1 MIKALQQ
8 TKNKLKVNAIIMI
21 ALVASLTVTSLFFYR
36 NVDSQWHDYSKT
48 AANIY
53 VLHDKLIQ
61 KLGYGGFI
69 HHFKN
74 LVLRKN
80 TDLYLPPIENEL
92 REIKEI
98 FAKLGAIKE
107 YDQTALIDV
116 KKTVNEYKNNLDIVL
131 KMIADGATSEQI
143 DSKVK
148 VDDAAAL
155 KALAAFEQ
163 HINLTLKEKS
173 IAIDENFQIA
183 YTVHVLTIILL
194 TSILL
199 IYFRKLSNS
208 YKQQIELT
216 ERALEG
222 TRIKSEFLANMSHEI
237 RTPLNGI
244 MGLLQILQPNIQKPK
259 NIEVVAKAL
268 FSCRSLLTI
277 INDILDFSKME
288 ANELSIE
295 QVDFSMSKVVESI
308 NSDFLPLCNEK
319 AIELK
324 IDIDDDVEDLWI
336 GDPVRVRQII
346 LNLVSNAVK
355 FTEQGG
361 VQIKVNKSSQIQK
374 QGVEIEVIDTG
385 IGMNKEGLMHL
396 FNRFQQADNSI
407 TRRFGGTGLGM
418 SITANLVKRMHGR
431 IDVDSALGKGTH
443 FTVYLPLKVSE
454 KQHLNDSFT
463 DVTTP
468 DLSAKTLLIAE
479 DNPLNTMI
487 IKSMLAETNA
497 ELHFAKDGAE
507 AVELFKQLNP
517 ILVLMD
523 IQMPNMG
530 GIEACSHIRSI
541 DKEIPVVALTANVMK
556 ENIIEYMNCGFNS
569 HVGKPIEKHL
579 LFKALHDAI
588 AVSRDELID

>member
-1 MIKALQQ
+1 MTKALLQ
-8 TKNKLKVNAIIMI
+8 TKKKLKMNASIVI
-21 ALVASLTVTSLFFYR
+21 ALVILLTFTSLFSYK
-36 NVDSQWHDYSKT
+36 NVDSQWHDYSET
-48 AANIY
+48 AANVY

-80 TDLYLPPIENEL
+80 TELYLPKIKNEL
-92 REIKEI
+92 
-98 FAKLGAIKE
+98 AAIKDLLSKLSAIEE
-107 YDQTALIDV
+107 YDQTALTDV
-116 KKTVNEYKNNLDIVL
+116 TKTVSEYEAKLDIAI
-131 KMIADGATSEQI
+131 KMIAEGATSEQI
-143 DSKVK
+143 DLVAK

-155 KALAAFEQ
+155 KALSEFETYISTILKDKSLA
-163 HINLTLKEKS
+163 INN
-173 IAIDENFQIA
+173 NFQLA
-183 YTVHVLTIILL
+183 YIVHILTIILL

-199 IYFRKLSNS
+199 VYFRKLSNS

-244 MGLLQILQPNIQKPK
+244 MGLLQILQPNIQKPN

-288 ANELSIE
+288 ANELSVERI
-295 QVDFSMSKVVESI
+295 DFSLSRVVESI
-308 NSDFLPLCNEK
+308 NSDFLPVCNEK
-319 AIELK
+319 SIYLK
-324 IDIDDDVEDLWI
+324 IEVSDDIEDLWV
-336 GDPVRVRQII
+336 GDPVRIRQIL

-361 VQIKVNKSSQIQK
+361 VKVIVKKAAQRE
-374 QGVEIEVIDTG
+374 GIELDVIDTG
-385 IGMNKEGLMHL
+385 IGMSKEGLSHL

-418 SITANLVKRMHGR
+418 SITVNLINRMGGS
-431 IDVDSALGKGTH
+431 IDVKSELGKGTR
-443 FTVYLPLKVSE
+443 FTVYLPLKLSQKAHIDETITHIKV
-454 KQHLNDSFT
+454 
-463 DVTTP
+463 P
-468 DLSAKTLLIAE
+468 DLTNQTVLIAE

-487 IKSMLAETNA
+487 IKSMLGETNA
-497 ELHFAKDGAE
+497 ELHFAQDGKQAI
-507 AVELFKQLNP
+507 ELFNKLNP
-517 ILVLMD
+517 RLVLMD

-530 GIEACSHIRSI
+530 GIEACAHIRRVNEAVPI
-541 DKEIPVVALTANVMK
+541 IALTANVMK
-556 ENIIEYMNCGFNS
+556 ENIIEYMNCGFNG

-579 LFKALHDAI
+579 LFNTINDVLEINQNEGLD
-588 AVSRDELID
+588 

>member
-1 MIKALQQ
+1 MTKALLQ
-8 TKNKLKVNAIIMI
+8 TKKKLKMNASIVI
-21 ALVASLTVTSLFFYR
+21 ALVILLTFTSLFSYK
-36 NVDSQWHDYSKT
+36 NVDSQWHDYSET
-48 AANIY
+48 AANVY
-53 VLHDKLIQ
+53 VLHDELIQ

-80 TDLYLPPIENEL
+80 TELYLPKIKNEL
-92 REIKEI
+92 
-98 FAKLGAIKE
+98 AAIKDLLSKLSAIEE
-107 YDQTALIDV
+107 YDQTALTDV
-116 KKTVNEYKNNLDIVL
+116 TKTVSEYEAKLDIAI
-131 KMIADGATSEQI
+131 KMIAEGATSEQI
-143 DSKVK
+143 DLLVK

-155 KALAAFEQ
+155 KALSEFET
-163 HINLTLKEKS
+163 HISTILKDKS
-173 IAIDENFQIA
+173 LAINNNFQLA
-183 YTVHVLTIILL
+183 YIVHILTIILL

-199 IYFRKLSNS
+199 VYFRKLSNS

-244 MGLLQILQPNIQKPK
+244 MGLLQILQPNIQKPN

-288 ANELSIE
+288 ANELSVERI
-295 QVDFSMSKVVESI
+295 DFSLSRVVESI
-308 NSDFLPLCNEK
+308 NSDFLPVCNEK
-319 AIELK
+319 SIYLK
-324 IDIDDDVEDLWI
+324 IEVSDDIEDLWV
-336 GDPVRVRQII
+336 GDPVRIRQIL

-361 VQIKVNKSSQIQK
+361 VKVIVKKAAQRE
-374 QGVEIEVIDTG
+374 GIELDVIDTG
-385 IGMNKEGLMHL
+385 IGMSKEGLSHL

-418 SITANLVKRMHGR
+418 SITVNLINRMGGR
-431 IDVDSALGKGTH
+431 IDVKSELGKGTR
-443 FTVYLPLKVSE
+443 FTVYLPLKLSQKAHIDETITHIKV
-454 KQHLNDSFT
+454 
-463 DVTTP
+463 P
-468 DLSAKTLLIAE
+468 DLTNQTVLIAE

-487 IKSMLAETNA
+487 IKSMLGETNA
-497 ELHFAKDGAE
+497 ELHFAQDGKQAI
-507 AVELFKQLNP
+507 ELFNKLNP
-517 ILVLMD
+517 RLVLMD

-530 GIEACSHIRSI
+530 GIEACAHIRRVNESVPI
-541 DKEIPVVALTANVMK
+541 IALTANVMK
-556 ENIIEYMNCGFNS
+556 ENIIEYMNCGFNG

-579 LFKALHDAI
+579 LFNTINDVLEINQNEGLD
-588 AVSRDELID
+588 

>member
-1 MIKALQQ
+1 MTKALLQ
-8 TKNKLKVNAIIMI
+8 TKKKLKMNASIVI
-21 ALVASLTVTSLFFYR
+21 ALVILLTFTSLFSYK
-36 NVDSQWHDYSKT
+36 NVDSQWHDYSET
-48 AANIY
+48 AANVY

-80 TDLYLPPIENEL
+80 TELYLPKIKNEL
-92 REIKEI
+92 
-98 FAKLGAIKE
+98 AAIKDLLSKLSAIEE
-107 YDQTALIDV
+107 YDQTALTDV
-116 KKTVNEYKNNLDIVL
+116 TKTVSEYEAKLNIAI
-131 KMIADGATSEQI
+131 KMIAEGATSEQI
-143 DSKVK
+143 DLVAK

-155 KALAAFEQ
+155 KALSEFETYISTILKDKGLA
-163 HINLTLKEKS
+163 INN
-173 IAIDENFQIA
+173 NFQLA
-183 YTVHVLTIILL
+183 YIVHILTIILL

-199 IYFRKLSNS
+199 VYFRKLSNS

-244 MGLLQILQPNIQKPK
+244 MGLLQILQPNIQKPN

-288 ANELSIE
+288 ANELSVERI
-295 QVDFSMSKVVESI
+295 DFSLSRVVESI
-308 NSDFLPLCNEK
+308 NSDFLPVCNEK
-319 AIELK
+319 SIYLK
-324 IDIDDDVEDLWI
+324 IEVSDDIEDLWI
-336 GDPVRVRQII
+336 GDPVRIRQIL

-361 VQIKVNKSSQIQK
+361 VKVIVKKAAQRE
-374 QGVEIEVIDTG
+374 GIELDVIDTG
-385 IGMNKEGLMHL
+385 IGMSKEGLSHL

-418 SITANLVKRMHGR
+418 SITVNLINRMGGS
-431 IDVDSALGKGTH
+431 IDVKSELGKGTR
-443 FTVYLPLKVSE
+443 FTVYLPLKLSQKAHIDETITHIKV
-454 KQHLNDSFT
+454 
-463 DVTTP
+463 P
-468 DLSAKTLLIAE
+468 DLTNQTVLIAE

-487 IKSMLAETNA
+487 IKSMLGETNA
-497 ELHFAKDGAE
+497 ELHFAQDGKQAI
-507 AVELFKQLNP
+507 ELFNKLNP
-517 ILVLMD
+517 RLVLMD

-530 GIEACSHIRSI
+530 GIEACAHIRRVNEAVPI
-541 DKEIPVVALTANVMK
+541 IALTANVMK
-556 ENIIEYMNCGFNS
+556 ENIIEYMNCGFNG

-579 LFKALHDAI
+579 LFNTINDVLEINQNEGLD
-588 AVSRDELID
+588 

>member
-1 MIKALQQ
+1 MTKALLQ
-8 TKNKLKVNAIIMI
+8 TKKKLKMNASIVI
-21 ALVASLTVTSLFFYR
+21 ALVILLTFTSLFSYK
-36 NVDSQWHDYSKT
+36 NVDSQWHDYSET
-48 AANIY
+48 AANVY

-80 TDLYLPPIENEL
+80 TELYLPKIKNEL
-92 REIKEI
+92 
-98 FAKLGAIKE
+98 AAIKDLLSKLSAIEE
-107 YDQTALIDV
+107 YDQTALTDV
-116 KKTVNEYKNNLDIVL
+116 TKTVSEYEAKLNIAI
-131 KMIADGATSEQI
+131 KMIAEGATSEQI
-143 DSKVK
+143 DLVAK

-155 KALAAFEQ
+155 KALSEFET
-163 HINLTLKEKS
+163 HISTILKDKS
-173 IAIDENFQIA
+173 LAINNNFQLA
-183 YTVHVLTIILL
+183 YIVHILTIILL
-194 TSILL
+194 ASILL
-199 IYFRKLSNS
+199 VYFRKLSNS

-244 MGLLQILQPNIQKPK
+244 MGLLQILQPNIQKPN

-288 ANELSIE
+288 ANELSVE
-295 QVDFSMSKVVESI
+295 QIDFSLSRVVESI
-308 NSDFLPLCNEK
+308 NSDFLPVCNEK
-319 AIELK
+319 SIYLK
-324 IDIDDDVEDLWI
+324 IEVSDDIEDLWI
-336 GDPVRVRQII
+336 GDPVRIRQIL

-361 VQIKVNKSSQIQK
+361 VKVIVKKAAQRE
-374 QGVEIEVIDTG
+374 GIELDVIDTG
-385 IGMNKEGLMHL
+385 IGMSKEGLSHL

-418 SITANLVKRMHGR
+418 SITVNLINRMGGS
-431 IDVDSALGKGTH
+431 IDVKSELGKGTR
-443 FTVYLPLKVSE
+443 FTVYLPLKLSQKAHIDETITHIKV
-454 KQHLNDSFT
+454 
-463 DVTTP
+463 P
-468 DLSAKTLLIAE
+468 DLTNQTVLIAE

-487 IKSMLAETNA
+487 IKSMLGETNA
-497 ELHFAKDGAE
+497 ELHFAQDGKQAI
-507 AVELFKQLNP
+507 ELFNKLNP
-517 ILVLMD
+517 RLVLMD

-530 GIEACSHIRSI
+530 GIEACAHIRRVNEAVPI
-541 DKEIPVVALTANVMK
+541 IALTANVMK
-556 ENIIEYMNCGFNS
+556 ENIIEYMNCGFNG

-579 LFKALHDAI
+579 LFNTINDVLEINQNEGLD
-588 AVSRDELID
+588 

>member
-1 MIKALQQ
+1 MTKALLQ
-8 TKNKLKVNAIIMI
+8 TKKKLKMNASIVI
-21 ALVASLTVTSLFFYR
+21 ALVILLTFTSLFSYK
-36 NVDSQWHDYSKT
+36 NVDSQWHDYSET
-48 AANIY
+48 AANVY

-80 TDLYLPPIENEL
+80 TELYLPKIKNEL
-92 REIKEI
+92 
-98 FAKLGAIKE
+98 AAIKDLLSKLSAIEE
-107 YDQTALIDV
+107 YDQTALTDV
-116 KKTVNEYKNNLDIVL
+116 TKTVSEYEAKLNIAI
-131 KMIADGATSEQI
+131 KMIAEGATSEQI
-143 DSKVK
+143 DLVAK

-155 KALAAFEQ
+155 KALSEFETYISTILKDKSLA
-163 HINLTLKEKS
+163 INN
-173 IAIDENFQIA
+173 NFQLA
-183 YTVHVLTIILL
+183 YIVHILTIILL
-194 TSILL
+194 ASILL
-199 IYFRKLSNS
+199 VYFRKLSNS

-244 MGLLQILQPNIQKPK
+244 MGLLQILQPNIQKPN

-288 ANELSIE
+288 ANELSVERI
-295 QVDFSMSKVVESI
+295 DFSLSRVVESI
-308 NSDFLPLCNEK
+308 NSDFLPVCNEK
-319 AIELK
+319 SIYLK
-324 IDIDDDVEDLWI
+324 IEVSDDIEDLWI
-336 GDPVRVRQII
+336 GDPVRIRQIL

-361 VQIKVNKSSQIQK
+361 VKVIVKKAAQRE
-374 QGVEIEVIDTG
+374 GIELDVIDTG
-385 IGMNKEGLMHL
+385 IGMSKEGLSHL

-418 SITANLVKRMHGR
+418 SITVNLINRMGGS
-431 IDVDSALGKGTH
+431 IDVKSELGKGTR
-443 FTVYLPLKVSE
+443 FTVYLPLKLSQKAHIDETITHIKV
-454 KQHLNDSFT
+454 
-463 DVTTP
+463 P
-468 DLSAKTLLIAE
+468 DLTNQTVLIAE

-487 IKSMLAETNA
+487 IKSMLGETNA
-497 ELHFAKDGAE
+497 ELHFAQDGKQAI
-507 AVELFKQLNP
+507 ELFNKLNP
-517 ILVLMD
+517 RLVLMD

-530 GIEACSHIRSI
+530 GIEACAHIRRVNEAVPI
-541 DKEIPVVALTANVMK
+541 IALTANVMK
-556 ENIIEYMNCGFNS
+556 ENIIEYMNCGFNG

-579 LFKALHDAI
+579 LFNTINDVLEINQNEGLD
-588 AVSRDELID
+588 

>member
-1 MIKALQQ
+1 MTKALLQ
-8 TKNKLKVNAIIMI
+8 TKKKLKMNASIVI
-21 ALVASLTVTSLFFYR
+21 ALVILLTFTSLFSYK
-36 NVDSQWHDYSKT
+36 NVDSQWHDYSET
-48 AANIY
+48 AANVY

-80 TDLYLPPIENEL
+80 TELYLPKIKNEL
-92 REIKEI
+92 
-98 FAKLGAIKE
+98 AAIKDLLSKLSAIEE
-107 YDQTALIDV
+107 YDQTALADV
-116 KKTVNEYKNNLDIVL
+116 TKTVSEYEAKLDIAI
-131 KMIADGATSEQI
+131 KMIAEGATSEQI
-143 DSKVK
+143 DLLVK

-155 KALAAFEQ
+155 KALSEFET
-163 HINLTLKEKS
+163 HISTILKDKGL
-173 IAIDENFQIA
+173 AINNNFQLA
-183 YTVHVLTIILL
+183 YVVHILTIILL
-194 TSILL
+194 ASILL
-199 IYFRKLSNS
+199 VYFRKLSNS

-244 MGLLQILQPNIQKPK
+244 MGLLQILQPNIQKPN

-288 ANELSIE
+288 ANELSVERI
-295 QVDFSMSKVVESI
+295 DFSLSRVVESI
-308 NSDFLPLCNEK
+308 NSDFLPVCNEK
-319 AIELK
+319 SIYLK
-324 IDIDDDVEDLWI
+324 IEVSDDIEDLWI
-336 GDPVRVRQII
+336 GDPVRIRQIL

-361 VQIKVNKSSQIQK
+361 VRVIVKKAAQRE
-374 QGVEIEVIDTG
+374 GIELDVIDTG
-385 IGMNKEGLMHL
+385 IGMSKEGLSHL

-418 SITANLVKRMHGR
+418 SITVNLINRMGGS
-431 IDVDSALGKGTH
+431 IDVKSELGKGTR
-443 FTVYLPLKVSE
+443 FTVYLPLKLSQKAHIDETITHIKV
-454 KQHLNDSFT
+454 
-463 DVTTP
+463 P
-468 DLSAKTLLIAE
+468 DLTNQTVLIAE

-487 IKSMLAETNA
+487 IKSMLGETNA
-497 ELHFAKDGAE
+497 ELHFAQDGKQAI
-507 AVELFKQLNP
+507 ELFNKLNP
-517 ILVLMD
+517 RLVLMD

-530 GIEACSHIRSI
+530 GIEACAHIRRVNEAVPI
-541 DKEIPVVALTANVMK
+541 IALTANVMK
-556 ENIIEYMNCGFNS
+556 ENIIEYMNCGFNG

-579 LFKALHDAI
+579 LFNTINDVLEINQNEGLD
-588 AVSRDELID
+588 

>member
-1 MIKALQQ
+1 MTKALLQ
-8 TKNKLKVNAIIMI
+8 TKKKLKMNASIVI
-21 ALVASLTVTSLFFYR
+21 ALVILLTFTSLFSYK
-36 NVDSQWHDYSKT
+36 NVDSQWHDYSET
-48 AANIY
+48 AANVY

-80 TDLYLPPIENEL
+80 TELYLPKIKNEL
-92 REIKEI
+92 
-98 FAKLGAIKE
+98 AAIKDLLSKLSAIEE
-107 YDQTALIDV
+107 YDQTALTDV
-116 KKTVNEYKNNLDIVL
+116 TKTVSEYEAKLDIAI
-131 KMIADGATSEQI
+131 KMIAEGATSEQI
-143 DSKVK
+143 DLLVK

-155 KALAAFEQ
+155 KALSEFET
-163 HINLTLKEKS
+163 HISTILKDKS
-173 IAIDENFQIA
+173 LAINNNFQLA
-183 YTVHVLTIILL
+183 YIVHILTIILL

-199 IYFRKLSNS
+199 VYFRKLSNS

-244 MGLLQILQPNIQKPK
+244 MGLLQILQPNIQKPN

-288 ANELSIE
+288 ANELSVERI
-295 QVDFSMSKVVESI
+295 DFSLSRVVESI
-308 NSDFLPLCNEK
+308 NSDFLPVCNEK
-319 AIELK
+319 SIYLK
-324 IDIDDDVEDLWI
+324 IEVSDDIEDLWV
-336 GDPVRVRQII
+336 GDPVRIRQIL

-361 VQIKVNKSSQIQK
+361 VRVIVKKAAQRE
-374 QGVEIEVIDTG
+374 GIELDVIDTG
-385 IGMNKEGLMHL
+385 IGMSKEGLSHL

-418 SITANLVKRMHGR
+418 SITVNLINRMGGR
-431 IDVDSALGKGTH
+431 IDVKSELGKGTR
-443 FTVYLPLKVSE
+443 FTVYLPLKLSQKAHIDETITHIKV
-454 KQHLNDSFT
+454 
-463 DVTTP
+463 P
-468 DLSAKTLLIAE
+468 DLTNQTVLIAE

-487 IKSMLAETNA
+487 IKSMLGETNA
-497 ELHFAKDGAE
+497 ELHFAQDGKQAI
-507 AVELFKQLNP
+507 ELFNKLNP
-517 ILVLMD
+517 RLVLMD

-530 GIEACSHIRSI
+530 GIEACAHIRRVNEAVPI
-541 DKEIPVVALTANVMK
+541 IALTANVMK
-556 ENIIEYMNCGFNS
+556 ENIIEYMNCGFNG

-579 LFKALHDAI
+579 LFNTINDVLEINQNEGLD
-588 AVSRDELID
+588 

>member
-1 MIKALQQ
+1 MTKALLQ
-8 TKNKLKVNAIIMI
+8 TKKKLKMNASIVI
-21 ALVASLTVTSLFFYR
+21 ALVILLTFTSLFSYK
-36 NVDSQWHDYSKT
+36 NVDSQWHDYSET
-48 AANIY
+48 AANVY

-80 TDLYLPPIENEL
+80 TELYLPKIKNEL
-92 REIKEI
+92 
-98 FAKLGAIKE
+98 AAIKDLLSKLSAIEE
-107 YDQTALIDV
+107 YDQTALTDV
-116 KKTVNEYKNNLDIVL
+116 TKTINEYEAKLDIAI
-131 KMIADGATSEQI
+131 KMIAEGATSEQI
-143 DSKVK
+143 DLLVK

-155 KALAAFEQ
+155 KALSKFET
-163 HINLTLKEKS
+163 HISTILKDKGL
-173 IAIDENFQIA
+173 AINNNFQLA
-183 YTVHVLTIILL
+183 YVVHILTIILL
-194 TSILL
+194 ASILL
-199 IYFRKLSNS
+199 VYFRKLSNS

-244 MGLLQILQPNIQKPK
+244 MGLLQILQPNIQKPN

-288 ANELSIE
+288 ANELSVERI
-295 QVDFSMSKVVESI
+295 DFSLSRVVESI
-308 NSDFLPLCNEK
+308 NSDFLPVCNEK
-319 AIELK
+319 SIYLK
-324 IDIDDDVEDLWI
+324 IEVSDDIEDLWI
-336 GDPVRVRQII
+336 GDPVRIRQIL

-361 VQIKVNKSSQIQK
+361 VRVIVKKAAQRE
-374 QGVEIEVIDTG
+374 GIELDVIDTG
-385 IGMNKEGLMHL
+385 IGMSKEGLSHL

-418 SITANLVKRMHGR
+418 SITVNLINRMGGS
-431 IDVDSALGKGTH
+431 IDVKSELGKGTR
-443 FTVYLPLKVSE
+443 FTVYLPLKLSQKAHIDETITHIKV
-454 KQHLNDSFT
+454 
-463 DVTTP
+463 P
-468 DLSAKTLLIAE
+468 DLTNQTVLIAE

-487 IKSMLAETNA
+487 IKSMLGETNA
-497 ELHFAKDGAE
+497 ELHFAQDGKQAI
-507 AVELFKQLNP
+507 ELFNKLNP
-517 ILVLMD
+517 MLVLMD

-530 GIEACSHIRSI
+530 GIEACAHIRRVNEAVPI
-541 DKEIPVVALTANVMK
+541 IALTANVMK
-556 ENIIEYMNCGFNS
+556 ENIIEYMNCGFNG

-579 LFKALHDAI
+579 LFNTINDVLEINQNEGLD
-588 AVSRDELID
+588 

>member
-1 MIKALQQ
+1 MTKALLQ
-8 TKNKLKVNAIIMI
+8 TKKKLKMNASIVI
-21 ALVASLTVTSLFFYR
+21 ALVILLTFTSLFSYK
-36 NVDSQWHDYSKT
+36 NVDSQWHDYSET
-48 AANIY
+48 AANVY

-80 TDLYLPPIENEL
+80 TELYLPKIKNEL
-92 REIKEI
+92 
-98 FAKLGAIKE
+98 AAIKDLLSKLSAIEE
-107 YDQTALIDV
+107 YDQTALTDV
-116 KKTVNEYKNNLDIVL
+116 TKTVSEYEAKLDIAI
-131 KMIADGATSEQI
+131 KMIAEGATSEQI
-143 DSKVK
+143 DLLVK

-155 KALAAFEQ
+155 KALSEFET
-163 HINLTLKEKS
+163 HISTILKDKGL
-173 IAIDENFQIA
+173 AINNNFQLA
-183 YTVHVLTIILL
+183 YVVHILTIILL
-194 TSILL
+194 ASILL
-199 IYFRKLSNS
+199 VYFRKLSNS

-244 MGLLQILQPNIQKPK
+244 MGLLQILQPNIQKPN

-288 ANELSIE
+288 ANELSVE
-295 QVDFSMSKVVESI
+295 QIDFSLSRVVESI
-308 NSDFLPLCNEK
+308 NSDFLPVCNEK
-319 AIELK
+319 SIYLK
-324 IDIDDDVEDLWI
+324 IEVSDDIEDLWI
-336 GDPVRVRQII
+336 GDPVRIRQIL

-361 VQIKVNKSSQIQK
+361 VRVIVKKAAQRE
-374 QGVEIEVIDTG
+374 GIELDVIDTG
-385 IGMNKEGLMHL
+385 IGMSKEGLSHL

-418 SITANLVKRMHGR
+418 SITVNLINRMGGS
-431 IDVDSALGKGTH
+431 IDVKSELGKGTR
-443 FTVYLPLKVSE
+443 FTVYLPLKLSQKAHIDETITHIKV
-454 KQHLNDSFT
+454 
-463 DVTTP
+463 P
-468 DLSAKTLLIAE
+468 DLTNQTVLIAE

-487 IKSMLAETNA
+487 IKSMLGETNA
-497 ELHFAKDGAE
+497 ELHFAQDGKQAI
-507 AVELFKQLNP
+507 ELFNKLNP
-517 ILVLMD
+517 RLVLMD

-530 GIEACSHIRSI
+530 GIEACAHIRRVNEAVPI
-541 DKEIPVVALTANVMK
+541 IALTANVMK
-556 ENIIEYMNCGFNS
+556 ENIIEYMNCGFNG

-579 LFKALHDAI
+579 LFNTINDVLEINQNEGLD
-588 AVSRDELID
+588 

>member
-1 MIKALQQ
+1 M
-8 TKNKLKVNAIIMI
+8 NASIVI
-21 ALVASLTVTSLFFYR
+21 ALVILLTFTSLFSYK
-36 NVDSQWHDYSKT
+36 NVDSQWHDYSET
-48 AANIY
+48 AANVY

-80 TDLYLPPIENEL
+80 TELYLPKIKNEL
-92 REIKEI
+92 ATIKDLLS
-98 FAKLGAIKE
+98 KLSAIEE
-107 YDQTALIDV
+107 YDQTALTDV
-116 KKTVNEYKNNLDIVL
+116 TKTVSEYEAKLDIAIN
-131 KMIADGATSEQI
+131 MIAEGATSEQI
-143 DSKVK
+143 DLVAK

-155 KALAAFEQ
+155 KALSEFET
-163 HINLTLKEKS
+163 HISTILKDKGL
-173 IAIDENFQIA
+173 AINNNFQLA
-183 YTVHVLTIILL
+183 YIVHILTIILL
-194 TSILL
+194 ASILL
-199 IYFRKLSNS
+199 VYFRKLSNS

-244 MGLLQILQPNIQKPK
+244 MGLLQILQPNIQKPN

-288 ANELSIE
+288 ANELSVERI
-295 QVDFSMSKVVESI
+295 DFSLSRVVESI
-308 NSDFLPLCNEK
+308 NSDFLPVCNEK
-319 AIELK
+319 SIYLK
-324 IDIDDDVEDLWI
+324 IEVSDDIEDLWV
-336 GDPVRVRQII
+336 GDPVRIRQIL

-361 VQIKVNKSSQIQK
+361 VKVIVKKAAQRE
-374 QGVEIEVIDTG
+374 GIELDVIDTG
-385 IGMNKEGLMHL
+385 IGMSKEGLSHL

-418 SITANLVKRMHGR
+418 SITVNLINRMGGS
-431 IDVDSALGKGTH
+431 IDVKSELGKGTR
-443 FTVYLPLKVSE
+443 FTVYLPLKLSQKAHIDETITHIKV
-454 KQHLNDSFT
+454 
-463 DVTTP
+463 P
-468 DLSAKTLLIAE
+468 DLTNQTVLIAE

-487 IKSMLAETNA
+487 IKSMLGETNA
-497 ELHFAKDGAE
+497 ELHFAQDGKQAI
-507 AVELFKQLNP
+507 ELFNKLNP
-517 ILVLMD
+517 RLVLMD

-530 GIEACSHIRSI
+530 GIEACAHIRRVNEAVPI
-541 DKEIPVVALTANVMK
+541 IALTANVMK
-556 ENIIEYMNCGFNS
+556 ENIIEYMNCGFNG

-579 LFKALHDAI
+579 LFNTINDVLEINQNEGLD
-588 AVSRDELID
+588 

>member
-1 MIKALQQ
+1 MTKALLQ
-8 TKNKLKVNAIIMI
+8 TKKKLKMNASIVI
-21 ALVASLTVTSLFFYR
+21 ALVILLTFTSLFSYK
-36 NVDSQWHDYSKT
+36 NVDSQWHDYSET
-48 AANIY
+48 AANVY

-80 TDLYLPPIENEL
+80 TELYLPKIKNEL
-92 REIKEI
+92 
-98 FAKLGAIKE
+98 AAIKDLLSKLSAIEE
-107 YDQTALIDV
+107 YDQTALTDV
-116 KKTVNEYKNNLDIVL
+116 TKTVSEYEAKLNIAI
-131 KMIADGATSEQI
+131 KMIAEGATSEQI
-143 DSKVK
+143 DLVAK

-155 KALAAFEQ
+155 KALSEFETYISTILKDKSLA
-163 HINLTLKEKS
+163 INN
-173 IAIDENFQIA
+173 NFQLA
-183 YTVHVLTIILL
+183 YIVHILTIILL

-199 IYFRKLSNS
+199 VYFRKLSNS

-244 MGLLQILQPNIQKPK
+244 MGLLQILQPNIQKPN

-288 ANELSIE
+288 ANELSVERI
-295 QVDFSMSKVVESI
+295 DFSLSRVVESI
-308 NSDFLPLCNEK
+308 NSDFLPVCNEK
-319 AIELK
+319 SIYLK
-324 IDIDDDVEDLWI
+324 IEVSDDIEDLWV
-336 GDPVRVRQII
+336 GDPVRIRQIL

-361 VQIKVNKSSQIQK
+361 VKVIVKKAAQRE
-374 QGVEIEVIDTG
+374 GIELDVIDTG
-385 IGMNKEGLMHL
+385 IGMSKEGLSHL

-418 SITANLVKRMHGR
+418 SITVNLINRMGGS
-431 IDVDSALGKGTH
+431 IDVKSELGKGTR
-443 FTVYLPLKVSE
+443 FTVYLPLKLSQKAHIDQTITHIKV
-454 KQHLNDSFT
+454 
-463 DVTTP
+463 P
-468 DLSAKTLLIAE
+468 DLTNQTVLIAE

-487 IKSMLAETNA
+487 IKSMLGETNA
-497 ELHFAKDGAE
+497 ELHFAQDGKQAI
-507 AVELFKQLNP
+507 ELFNKLNP
-517 ILVLMD
+517 RLVLMD

-530 GIEACSHIRSI
+530 GIEACAHIRRVNEAVPI
-541 DKEIPVVALTANVMK
+541 IALTANVMK
-556 ENIIEYMNCGFNS
+556 ENIIEYMNCGFNG

-579 LFKALHDAI
+579 LFNTINDVLEINQNEGLD
-588 AVSRDELID
+588 

>member
-1 MIKALQQ
+1 MTKALLQ
-8 TKNKLKVNAIIMI
+8 TKKKLKMNASIVI
-21 ALVASLTVTSLFFYR
+21 ALVILLTFTSLFSYK
-36 NVDSQWHDYSKT
+36 NVDSQWHDYSET
-48 AANIY
+48 AANVY

-80 TDLYLPPIENEL
+80 TELYLPKIKNEL
-92 REIKEI
+92 
-98 FAKLGAIKE
+98 AAIKDLLSKLSAIEE
-107 YDQTALIDV
+107 YDQTALTDV
-116 KKTVNEYKNNLDIVL
+116 TKTVSEYEAKLNIAI
-131 KMIADGATSEQI
+131 KMIAEGATSEQI
-143 DSKVK
+143 DLVAK

-155 KALAAFEQ
+155 KALSEFETYISTILKDKSLA
-163 HINLTLKEKS
+163 INN
-173 IAIDENFQIA
+173 NFQLA
-183 YTVHVLTIILL
+183 YIVHILTIILL

-199 IYFRKLSNS
+199 VYFRKLSNS

-244 MGLLQILQPNIQKPK
+244 MGLLQILQPNIQKPN

-288 ANELSIE
+288 ANELSVERI
-295 QVDFSMSKVVESI
+295 DFSLSRVVESI
-308 NSDFLPLCNEK
+308 NSDFLPVCNEK
-319 AIELK
+319 SIYLK
-324 IDIDDDVEDLWI
+324 IEVSDDIEDLWV
-336 GDPVRVRQII
+336 GDPVRIRQIL

-361 VQIKVNKSSQIQK
+361 VKVIVKKAAQRE
-374 QGVEIEVIDTG
+374 GIELDVIDTG
-385 IGMNKEGLMHL
+385 IGMSKEGLSHL

-418 SITANLVKRMHGR
+418 SITVNLINRMGGS
-431 IDVDSALGKGTH
+431 IDVKSELGKGTR
-443 FTVYLPLKVSE
+443 FTVYLPLKLSQKAHIDETITHIKV
-454 KQHLNDSFT
+454 
-463 DVTTP
+463 P
-468 DLSAKTLLIAE
+468 DLTNQTVLIAE

-487 IKSMLAETNA
+487 IKSMLGETNA
-497 ELHFAKDGAE
+497 ELHFAQDGKQAI
-507 AVELFKQLNP
+507 ELFNKLNP
-517 ILVLMD
+517 RLVLMD

-530 GIEACSHIRSI
+530 GIEACAHIRRVNEAVPI
-541 DKEIPVVALTANVMK
+541 IALTANVMK
-556 ENIIEYMNCGFNS
+556 ENIIEYMNCGFNG

-579 LFKALHDAI
+579 LFNTINDVLEINQNEGLD
-588 AVSRDELID
+588 

>member
-1 MIKALQQ
+1 MTKALLQ
-8 TKNKLKVNAIIMI
+8 TKKKLKMNASIVI
-21 ALVASLTVTSLFFYR
+21 ALVILLTFTSLFSYK
-36 NVDSQWHDYSKT
+36 NVDSQWHDYSET
-48 AANIY
+48 AANVY

-80 TDLYLPPIENEL
+80 TELYLPKIKNEL
-92 REIKEI
+92 
-98 FAKLGAIKE
+98 AAIKDLLSKLSAIEE
-107 YDQTALIDV
+107 YDQTALADV
-116 KKTVNEYKNNLDIVL
+116 TKTVSEYEAKLNIAI
-131 KMIADGATSEQI
+131 KMIAEGATSEQI
-143 DSKVK
+143 DLVAK

-155 KALAAFEQ
+155 KALSEFETYISTILKDKSLA
-163 HINLTLKEKS
+163 INN
-173 IAIDENFQIA
+173 NFQLA
-183 YTVHVLTIILL
+183 YIVHILTIILL

-199 IYFRKLSNS
+199 VYFRKLSNS

-244 MGLLQILQPNIQKPK
+244 MGLLQILQPNIQKPN

-288 ANELSIE
+288 ANELSVERI
-295 QVDFSMSKVVESI
+295 DFSLSRVVESI
-308 NSDFLPLCNEK
+308 NSDFLPVCNEK
-319 AIELK
+319 SIYLK
-324 IDIDDDVEDLWI
+324 IEVSDDIEDLWV
-336 GDPVRVRQII
+336 GDPVRIRQIL

-361 VQIKVNKSSQIQK
+361 VKVIVKKAAQRE
-374 QGVEIEVIDTG
+374 GIELDVIDTG
-385 IGMNKEGLMHL
+385 IGMSKEGLSHL

-418 SITANLVKRMHGR
+418 SITVNLINRMGGS
-431 IDVDSALGKGTH
+431 IDVKSELGKGTR
-443 FTVYLPLKVSE
+443 FTVYLPLKLSQKAHIDETITHIKV
-454 KQHLNDSFT
+454 
-463 DVTTP
+463 P
-468 DLSAKTLLIAE
+468 DLTNQTVLIAE

-487 IKSMLAETNA
+487 IKSMLGETNA
-497 ELHFAKDGAE
+497 ELHFAQDGKQAI
-507 AVELFKQLNP
+507 ELFNKLNP
-517 ILVLMD
+517 RLVLMD

-530 GIEACSHIRSI
+530 GIEACAHIRRVNEAVPI
-541 DKEIPVVALTANVMK
+541 IALTANVMK
-556 ENIIEYMNCGFNS
+556 ENIIEYMNCGFNG

-579 LFKALHDAI
+579 LFNTINDVLEINQSEGLD
-588 AVSRDELID
+588 

>member
-1 MIKALQQ
+1 MTKALLQ
-8 TKNKLKVNAIIMI
+8 TKKKLKMNASIVI
-21 ALVASLTVTSLFFYR
+21 ALVILLTFTSLFSYK
-36 NVDSQWHDYSKT
+36 NVDSQWHDYSET
-48 AANIY
+48 AANVY

-80 TDLYLPPIENEL
+80 TELYLPKIKNEL
-92 REIKEI
+92 
-98 FAKLGAIKE
+98 AAIKDLLSKLSAIEE
-107 YDQTALIDV
+107 YDQTALTDV
-116 KKTVNEYKNNLDIVL
+116 TKTVSEYEAKLDIAI
-131 KMIADGATSEQI
+131 KMIAEGATSEQI
-143 DSKVK
+143 DLLVK

-155 KALAAFEQ
+155 KALSEFET
-163 HINLTLKEKS
+163 HISTILKDKS
-173 IAIDENFQIA
+173 LAINNNFQLA
-183 YTVHVLTIILL
+183 YVVHILTIILL

-199 IYFRKLSNS
+199 VYFRKLSNS

-244 MGLLQILQPNIQKPK
+244 MGLLQILQPNIQKPN

-288 ANELSIE
+288 ANELSVERI
-295 QVDFSMSKVVESI
+295 DFSLSRVVESI
-308 NSDFLPLCNEK
+308 NSDFLPVCNEK
-319 AIELK
+319 SIYLK
-324 IDIDDDVEDLWI
+324 IEVSDDIEDLWI
-336 GDPVRVRQII
+336 GDPVRIRQIL

-361 VQIKVNKSSQIQK
+361 VKVIVKKAAQRE
-374 QGVEIEVIDTG
+374 GIELDVIDTG
-385 IGMNKEGLMHL
+385 IGMSKEGLSHL

-418 SITANLVKRMHGR
+418 SITVNLINRMGGS
-431 IDVDSALGKGTH
+431 IDVKSELGKGTR
-443 FTVYLPLKVSE
+443 FTVYLPLKLSQKAHIDETITHIKV
-454 KQHLNDSFT
+454 
-463 DVTTP
+463 P
-468 DLSAKTLLIAE
+468 DLTNQTVLIAE

-487 IKSMLAETNA
+487 IKSMLGETNA
-497 ELHFAKDGAE
+497 ELHFAQDGKQAI
-507 AVELFKQLNP
+507 ELFNKLNP
-517 ILVLMD
+517 RLVLMD

-530 GIEACSHIRSI
+530 GIEACAHIRRVNEAVPI
-541 DKEIPVVALTANVMK
+541 IALTANVMK
-556 ENIIEYMNCGFNS
+556 ENIIEYMNCGFNG

-579 LFKALHDAI
+579 LFNTINDVLEINQNEGLD
-588 AVSRDELID
+588 

>member
-1 MIKALQQ
+1 MTKALLQ
-8 TKNKLKVNAIIMI
+8 TKKKLKMNASIVI
-21 ALVASLTVTSLFFYR
+21 ALVILLTFTSLFSYK
-36 NVDSQWHDYSKT
+36 NVDSQWHDYSET
-48 AANIY
+48 AANVY

-80 TDLYLPPIENEL
+80 TELYLPKIKNEL
-92 REIKEI
+92 
-98 FAKLGAIKE
+98 AAIKDLLSKLSAIEE
-107 YDQTALIDV
+107 YDQTALTDV
-116 KKTVNEYKNNLDIVL
+116 TKTVSEYEAKLNIAI
-131 KMIADGATSEQI
+131 KMIAEGATSEQI
-143 DSKVK
+143 DLVAK

-155 KALAAFEQ
+155 KALSEFETYISTILKDKSLA
-163 HINLTLKEKS
+163 INN
-173 IAIDENFQIA
+173 NFQLA
-183 YTVHVLTIILL
+183 YIVHILIIILL

-199 IYFRKLSNS
+199 VYFRKLSNS

-244 MGLLQILQPNIQKPK
+244 MGLLQILQPNIQKPN

-288 ANELSIE
+288 ANELSVERI
-295 QVDFSMSKVVESI
+295 DFSLSRVVESI
-308 NSDFLPLCNEK
+308 NSDFLPVCNEK
-319 AIELK
+319 SIYLK
-324 IDIDDDVEDLWI
+324 IEVSDDIEDLWV
-336 GDPVRVRQII
+336 GDPVRIRQIL

-361 VQIKVNKSSQIQK
+361 VKVIVKKAAQRE
-374 QGVEIEVIDTG
+374 GIELDVIDTG
-385 IGMNKEGLMHL
+385 IGMSKEGLSHL

-418 SITANLVKRMHGR
+418 SITVNLINRMGGS
-431 IDVDSALGKGTH
+431 IDVKSELGKGTR
-443 FTVYLPLKVSE
+443 FTVYLPLKLSQKAHIDETITHIKV
-454 KQHLNDSFT
+454 
-463 DVTTP
+463 P
-468 DLSAKTLLIAE
+468 DLTNQTVLIAE

-487 IKSMLAETNA
+487 IKSMLGETNA
-497 ELHFAKDGAE
+497 ELHFAQDGKQAI
-507 AVELFKQLNP
+507 ELFNKLNP
-517 ILVLMD
+517 RLVLMD

-530 GIEACSHIRSI
+530 GIEACAHIRRVNEAVPI
-541 DKEIPVVALTANVMK
+541 IALTANVMK
-556 ENIIEYMNCGFNS
+556 ENIIEYMNCGFNG

-579 LFKALHDAI
+579 LFNTINDVLEINQNEGLD
-588 AVSRDELID
+588 

>member
-1 MIKALQQ
+1 MTKALLQ
-8 TKNKLKVNAIIMI
+8 TKKKLKMNASIVI
-21 ALVASLTVTSLFFYR
+21 ALVILLTFTSLFSYK
-36 NVDSQWHDYSKT
+36 NVDSQWHDYSET
-48 AANIY
+48 AANVY

-80 TDLYLPPIENEL
+80 TELYLPKIKNEL
-92 REIKEI
+92 
-98 FAKLGAIKE
+98 AAIKDLLSKLSAIEE
-107 YDQTALIDV
+107 YDQTALTDV
-116 KKTVNEYKNNLDIVL
+116 TKTVSEYEAKLDIAI
-131 KMIADGATSEQI
+131 KMIAEGATSEQI
-143 DSKVK
+143 DLLVK

-155 KALAAFEQ
+155 KALSEFET
-163 HINLTLKEKS
+163 HISTILKDKGL
-173 IAIDENFQIA
+173 AINNNFQLA
-183 YTVHVLTIILL
+183 YVVHILTIILL
-194 TSILL
+194 ASILL
-199 IYFRKLSNS
+199 VYFRKLSNS

-244 MGLLQILQPNIQKPK
+244 MGLLQILQPNIQKPN

-288 ANELSIE
+288 ANELSVERI
-295 QVDFSMSKVVESI
+295 DFSLSRVVESI
-308 NSDFLPLCNEK
+308 NSDFLPVCNEK
-319 AIELK
+319 SIYLK
-324 IDIDDDVEDLWI
+324 IEVSDDIEDLWV
-336 GDPVRVRQII
+336 GDPVRIRQIL

-361 VQIKVNKSSQIQK
+361 VRVIVKKAAQRE
-374 QGVEIEVIDTG
+374 GIELDVIDTG
-385 IGMNKEGLMHL
+385 IGMSKEGLSHL

-418 SITANLVKRMHGR
+418 SITVNLINRMGGSINVK
-431 IDVDSALGKGTH
+431 SELGKGTR
-443 FTVYLPLKVSE
+443 FTVYLPLKLSQKAHIDETITHIKV
-454 KQHLNDSFT
+454 
-463 DVTTP
+463 P
-468 DLSAKTLLIAE
+468 DLTNQTVLIAE

-487 IKSMLAETNA
+487 IKSMLGETNA
-497 ELHFAKDGAE
+497 ELHFAQDGKQAI
-507 AVELFKQLNP
+507 ELFNKLNP
-517 ILVLMD
+517 RLVLMD

-530 GIEACSHIRSI
+530 GIEACAHIRRVNEAVPI
-541 DKEIPVVALTANVMK
+541 IALTANVMK
-556 ENIIEYMNCGFNS
+556 ENIIEYMNCGFNG

-579 LFKALHDAI
+579 LFNTINDVLEINQNEGLD
-588 AVSRDELID
+588 

>member
-1 MIKALQQ
+1 MTKALLQ
-8 TKNKLKVNAIIMI
+8 TKKKLKMNASIVI
-21 ALVASLTVTSLFFYR
+21 ALVILLTFTSLFSYK
-36 NVDSQWHDYSKT
+36 NVDSQWHDYSET
-48 AANIY
+48 AANVY

-80 TDLYLPPIENEL
+80 TELYLPKIKNEL
-92 REIKEI
+92 
-98 FAKLGAIKE
+98 AAIKDLLSKLSAIEE
-107 YDQTALIDV
+107 YDQTALTDV
-116 KKTVNEYKNNLDIVL
+116 TKTVSEYEAKLDIAI
-131 KMIADGATSEQI
+131 KMIAEGATSEQI
-143 DSKVK
+143 DLLVK

-155 KALAAFEQ
+155 KALSEFET
-163 HINLTLKEKS
+163 HISTILKDKS
-173 IAIDENFQIA
+173 LAINNNFQLA
-183 YTVHVLTIILL
+183 YIVHILTIILL

-199 IYFRKLSNS
+199 VYFRKLSNS

-244 MGLLQILQPNIQKPK
+244 MGLLQILQPNIQKPN

-288 ANELSIE
+288 ANELSVERI
-295 QVDFSMSKVVESI
+295 DFSLSRVVESI
-308 NSDFLPLCNEK
+308 NSDFLPVCNEK
-319 AIELK
+319 SIYLK
-324 IDIDDDVEDLWI
+324 IEVSDDIEDLWV
-336 GDPVRVRQII
+336 GDPVRIRQIL

-361 VQIKVNKSSQIQK
+361 VRVIVKKAAQRE
-374 QGVEIEVIDTG
+374 GIELDVIDTG
-385 IGMNKEGLMHL
+385 IGMSKEGLSHL

-418 SITANLVKRMHGR
+418 SITVNLINRMGGSINVK
-431 IDVDSALGKGTH
+431 SELGKGTR
-443 FTVYLPLKVSE
+443 FTVYLPLKLSQKAHIDETITHIKV
-454 KQHLNDSFT
+454 
-463 DVTTP
+463 P
-468 DLSAKTLLIAE
+468 DLTNQTVLIAE

-487 IKSMLAETNA
+487 IKSMLGETNA
-497 ELHFAKDGAE
+497 ELHFAQDGKQAI
-507 AVELFKQLNP
+507 ELFNKLNP
-517 ILVLMD
+517 RLVLMD

-530 GIEACSHIRSI
+530 GIEACAHIRRVNEAVPI
-541 DKEIPVVALTANVMK
+541 IALTANVMK
-556 ENIIEYMNCGFNS
+556 ENIIEYMNCGFNG

-579 LFKALHDAI
+579 LFNTINDVLEINQNEGLD
-588 AVSRDELID
+588 

>member
-1 MIKALQQ
+1 MTKALLQ
-8 TKNKLKVNAIIMI
+8 TKKKLKMNASIVI
-21 ALVASLTVTSLFFYR
+21 ALVILLTFTSLFSYK
-36 NVDSQWHDYSKT
+36 NVDSQWHDYSET
-48 AANIY
+48 AANVY

-80 TDLYLPPIENEL
+80 TELYLPKIKNEL
-92 REIKEI
+92 
-98 FAKLGAIKE
+98 AAIKDLLSKLSAIEE
-107 YDQTALIDV
+107 YDQTALTDV
-116 KKTVNEYKNNLDIVL
+116 TKTVSEYEAKLNIAI
-131 KMIADGATSEQI
+131 KMIAEGATSEQI
-143 DSKVK
+143 DLVAK

-155 KALAAFEQ
+155 KALSEFET
-163 HINLTLKEKS
+163 HISTILKDKS
-173 IAIDENFQIA
+173 LAINNNFQLA
-183 YTVHVLTIILL
+183 YIVHILTIILL

-199 IYFRKLSNS
+199 VYFRKLSNS

-244 MGLLQILQPNIQKPK
+244 MGLLQILQPNIQKPN

-288 ANELSIE
+288 ANELSVE
-295 QVDFSMSKVVESI
+295 QIDFSLSRVVESI
-308 NSDFLPLCNEK
+308 NSDFLPVCNEK
-319 AIELK
+319 SIYLK
-324 IDIDDDVEDLWI
+324 IEVSDDIEDLWI
-336 GDPVRVRQII
+336 GDPVRIRQIL

-361 VQIKVNKSSQIQK
+361 VKVIVKKAAQRE
-374 QGVEIEVIDTG
+374 GIELDVIDTG
-385 IGMNKEGLMHL
+385 IGMSKEGLSHL

-418 SITANLVKRMHGR
+418 SITVNLINRMGGS
-431 IDVDSALGKGTH
+431 IDVKSELGKGTR
-443 FTVYLPLKVSE
+443 FTVYLPLKLSQKAHIDETITHIKV
-454 KQHLNDSFT
+454 
-463 DVTTP
+463 P
-468 DLSAKTLLIAE
+468 DLTNQTVLIAE

-487 IKSMLAETNA
+487 IKSMLGETNA
-497 ELHFAKDGAE
+497 ELHFAQDGKQAI
-507 AVELFKQLNP
+507 ELFNKLNP
-517 ILVLMD
+517 RLVLMD

-530 GIEACSHIRSI
+530 GIEACAHIRRVNEAVPI
-541 DKEIPVVALTANVMK
+541 IALTANVMK
-556 ENIIEYMNCGFNS
+556 ENIIEYMNCGFNG

-579 LFKALHDAI
+579 LFNTINDVLEINQNEGLD
-588 AVSRDELID
+588 

>member
-1 MIKALQQ
+1 MTKALLQ
-8 TKNKLKVNAIIMI
+8 TKKKLKMNASIVI
-21 ALVASLTVTSLFFYR
+21 ALVILLTFTSLFSYK
-36 NVDSQWHDYSKT
+36 NVDSQWHDYSET
-48 AANIY
+48 AANVY
-53 VLHDKLIQ
+53 VLHDELIQ

-80 TDLYLPPIENEL
+80 TELYLPKIKNEL
-92 REIKEI
+92 
-98 FAKLGAIKE
+98 AAIKDLLSKLSAIEE
-107 YDQTALIDV
+107 YDQTALTDV
-116 KKTVNEYKNNLDIVL
+116 TKTVSEYEAKLDIAI
-131 KMIADGATSEQI
+131 KMIAEGATSEQI
-143 DSKVK
+143 DLVAK

-155 KALAAFEQ
+155 KALSEFETYISTILKDKSLA
-163 HINLTLKEKS
+163 INN
-173 IAIDENFQIA
+173 NFQLA
-183 YTVHVLTIILL
+183 YIVHILTIILL

-199 IYFRKLSNS
+199 VYFRKLSNS

-244 MGLLQILQPNIQKPK
+244 MGLLQILQPNIQKPN

-288 ANELSIE
+288 ANELSVERI
-295 QVDFSMSKVVESI
+295 DFSLSRVVESI
-308 NSDFLPLCNEK
+308 NSDFLPVCNEK
-319 AIELK
+319 SIYLK
-324 IDIDDDVEDLWI
+324 IEVSDDIEDLWV
-336 GDPVRVRQII
+336 GDPVRIRQIL

-361 VQIKVNKSSQIQK
+361 VKVIVKKAAQRE
-374 QGVEIEVIDTG
+374 GIELDVIDTG
-385 IGMNKEGLMHL
+385 IGMSKEGLSHL

-418 SITANLVKRMHGR
+418 SITVNLINRMGGS
-431 IDVDSALGKGTH
+431 IDVKSELGKGTR
-443 FTVYLPLKVSE
+443 FTVYLPLKLSQKAHIDETITHIKV
-454 KQHLNDSFT
+454 
-463 DVTTP
+463 P
-468 DLSAKTLLIAE
+468 DLTNQTVLIAE

-487 IKSMLAETNA
+487 IKSMLGETNA
-497 ELHFAKDGAE
+497 ELHFAQDGKQAI
-507 AVELFKQLNP
+507 ELFNKLNP
-517 ILVLMD
+517 RLVLMD

-530 GIEACSHIRSI
+530 GIEACAHIRRVNEAVPI
-541 DKEIPVVALTANVMK
+541 IALTANVMK
-556 ENIIEYMNCGFNS
+556 ENIIEYMNCGFNG

-579 LFKALHDAI
+579 LFNTINDVLEINQNEGLD
-588 AVSRDELID
+588 

>member
-1 MIKALQQ
+1 MTKALLQ
-8 TKNKLKVNAIIMI
+8 TKKKLKMNASIVI
-21 ALVASLTVTSLFFYR
+21 ALVILLTFTSLFSYK
-36 NVDSQWHDYSKT
+36 NVDSQWHDYSET
-48 AANIY
+48 AANVY

-80 TDLYLPPIENEL
+80 TELYLPKIKNEL
-92 REIKEI
+92 
-98 FAKLGAIKE
+98 AAIKDLLSKLSAIEE
-107 YDQTALIDV
+107 YDQTALTDV
-116 KKTVNEYKNNLDIVL
+116 TKTVSEYEAKLDIAI
-131 KMIADGATSEQI
+131 KMIAEGATSEQI
-143 DSKVK
+143 DLLVK

-155 KALAAFEQ
+155 KALSEFET
-163 HINLTLKEKS
+163 HISTILKDKS
-173 IAIDENFQIA
+173 LAINNNFQLA
-183 YTVHVLTIILL
+183 YIVHILTIILL

-199 IYFRKLSNS
+199 VYFRKLSNS

-244 MGLLQILQPNIQKPK
+244 MGLLQILQPNIQKPN

-288 ANELSIE
+288 ANELSVERI
-295 QVDFSMSKVVESI
+295 DFSLSRVVESI
-308 NSDFLPLCNEK
+308 NSDFLPVCNEK
-319 AIELK
+319 SIYLK
-324 IDIDDDVEDLWI
+324 IEVSDDIEDLWV
-336 GDPVRVRQII
+336 GDPVRIRQIL

-361 VQIKVNKSSQIQK
+361 VRVIVKKAAQRE
-374 QGVEIEVIDTG
+374 GIELDVIDTG
-385 IGMNKEGLMHL
+385 IGMSKEGLSHL

-418 SITANLVKRMHGR
+418 SITVNLINRMGGR
-431 IDVDSALGKGTH
+431 IDVKSELGKGTR
-443 FTVYLPLKVSE
+443 FTVYLPLKLSQKAHIDETITHIKV
-454 KQHLNDSFT
+454 
-463 DVTTP
+463 P
-468 DLSAKTLLIAE
+468 DLTNQTVLIAE

-487 IKSMLAETNA
+487 IKSMLGETNA
-497 ELHFAKDGAE
+497 ELHFAQDGKQAI
-507 AVELFKQLNP
+507 ELFNKLNP
-517 ILVLMD
+517 RLVLMD

-530 GIEACSHIRSI
+530 GIEACAHIRRVNESVPI
-541 DKEIPVVALTANVMK
+541 IALTANVMK
-556 ENIIEYMNCGFNS
+556 ENIIEYMNCGFNG

-579 LFKALHDAI
+579 LFNTINDVLEINQNEGLD
-588 AVSRDELID
+588 

>member
-463 DVTTP
+463 DVTAP

-556 ENIIEYMNCGFNS
+556 ENIIEYMNCGFNG

>member
-1 MIKALQQ
+1 MTKALLQ
-8 TKNKLKVNAIIMI
+8 TKKKLKMNASILI
-21 ALVASLTVTSLFFYR
+21 ALVILLTFTSLFSYK
-36 NVDSQWHDYSKT
+36 NVDSQWHDYSET
-48 AANIY
+48 AANVY

-80 TDLYLPPIENEL
+80 TELYLPKIKNEL
-92 REIKEI
+92 
-98 FAKLGAIKE
+98 AAIKDLLSKLSAIEE
-107 YDQTALIDV
+107 YDQTALTDV
-116 KKTVNEYKNNLDIVL
+116 TKTVSEYEAKLNIAI
-131 KMIADGATSEQI
+131 KMIAEGATSEQI
-143 DSKVK
+143 DLVAK

-155 KALAAFEQ
+155 KALSEFETYISTILKDKSLA
-163 HINLTLKEKS
+163 INN
-173 IAIDENFQIA
+173 NFQLA
-183 YTVHVLTIILL
+183 YIVHILTIILL

-199 IYFRKLSNS
+199 VYFRKLSNS

-244 MGLLQILQPNIQKPK
+244 MGLLQILQPNIQKPN

-288 ANELSIE
+288 ANELSVERI
-295 QVDFSMSKVVESI
+295 DFSLSRVVESI
-308 NSDFLPLCNEK
+308 NSDFLPVCNEK
-319 AIELK
+319 SIYLK
-324 IDIDDDVEDLWI
+324 IEVSDDIEDLWV
-336 GDPVRVRQII
+336 GDPVRIRQIL

-361 VQIKVNKSSQIQK
+361 VKVIVKKAAQRE
-374 QGVEIEVIDTG
+374 GIELDVIDTG
-385 IGMNKEGLMHL
+385 IGMSKEGLSHL

-418 SITANLVKRMHGR
+418 SITVNLINRMGGS
-431 IDVDSALGKGTH
+431 IDVKSELGKGTR
-443 FTVYLPLKVSE
+443 FTVYLPLKLSQKAHIDETITHIKV
-454 KQHLNDSFT
+454 
-463 DVTTP
+463 P
-468 DLSAKTLLIAE
+468 DLTNQTVLIAE

-487 IKSMLAETNA
+487 IKSMLGETNA
-497 ELHFAKDGAE
+497 ELHFAQDGKQAI
-507 AVELFKQLNP
+507 ELFNKLNP
-517 ILVLMD
+517 RLVLMD

-530 GIEACSHIRSI
+530 GIEACAHIRRVNEAVPI
-541 DKEIPVVALTANVMK
+541 IALTANVMK
-556 ENIIEYMNCGFNS
+556 ENIIEYMNCGFNG

-579 LFKALHDAI
+579 LFNTINDVLEINQNEGLD
-588 AVSRDELID
+588 

>member
-1 MIKALQQ
+1 M
-8 TKNKLKVNAIIMI
+8 NASIVI
-21 ALVASLTVTSLFFYR
+21 ALVILLTFTSLFSYK
-36 NVDSQWHDYSKT
+36 NVDSQWHDYSET
-48 AANIY
+48 ATNVY

-80 TDLYLPPIENEL
+80 TELYLPKIKNEL
-92 REIKEI
+92 
-98 FAKLGAIKE
+98 AAIKDLLSKLSAIEE
-107 YDQTALIDV
+107 YDQTALTDV
-116 KKTVNEYKNNLDIVL
+116 TKTVSEYEAKLDIAIN
-131 KMIADGATSEQI
+131 MIAEGATSEQI
-143 DSKVK
+143 DLVAK

-155 KALAAFEQ
+155 KALSEFET
-163 HINLTLKEKS
+163 HINTILKDKGL
-173 IAIDENFQIA
+173 AINNNFQLA
-183 YTVHVLTIILL
+183 YIVHILTTILL
-194 TSILL
+194 ASILL
-199 IYFRKLSNS
+199 VYFRKLSNS

-244 MGLLQILQPNIQKPK
+244 MGLLQILQPNIQKPN

-288 ANELSIE
+288 ANELSVERI
-295 QVDFSMSKVVESI
+295 DFSLSRVVESI
-308 NSDFLPLCNEK
+308 NSDFLPVCNEK
-319 AIELK
+319 SIYLK
-324 IDIDDDVEDLWI
+324 IEVSDDIEDLWI
-336 GDPVRVRQII
+336 GDPVRIRQIL

-361 VQIKVNKSSQIQK
+361 VRVIVKKAAQRE
-374 QGVEIEVIDTG
+374 GIELDVIDTG
-385 IGMNKEGLMHL
+385 IGMSKEGLSHL

-418 SITANLVKRMHGR
+418 SITVNLINRMGGS
-431 IDVDSALGKGTH
+431 IDVKSELGKGSR
-443 FTVYLPLKVSE
+443 FTVYLPLKLSQKAHIDETITHIKV
-454 KQHLNDSFT
+454 
-463 DVTTP
+463 P
-468 DLSAKTLLIAE
+468 DLTNQTVLIAE

-487 IKSMLAETNA
+487 IKSMLGETNA
-497 ELHFAKDGAE
+497 ELHFAQDGKQAI
-507 AVELFKQLNP
+507 ELFNKLNP
-517 ILVLMD
+517 RLVLMD

-530 GIEACSHIRSI
+530 GIEACAHIRRVNEAVPI
-541 DKEIPVVALTANVMK
+541 IALTANVMK
-556 ENIIEYMNCGFNS
+556 ENIIEYMNCGFNG

-579 LFKALHDAI
+579 LFNTINDVLEINQNEGLD
-588 AVSRDELID
+588 

>member
-1 MIKALQQ
+1 MTKALLQ
-8 TKNKLKVNAIIMI
+8 TKKKLKMNASIVI
-21 ALVASLTVTSLFFYR
+21 ALVILLTFTSLFSYK
-36 NVDSQWHDYSKT
+36 NVDSQWHDYSET
-48 AANIY
+48 AANVY

-80 TDLYLPPIENEL
+80 TELYLPKIKNEL
-92 REIKEI
+92 
-98 FAKLGAIKE
+98 AAIKDLLSKLSAIEE
-107 YDQTALIDV
+107 YDQTALTDV
-116 KKTVNEYKNNLDIVL
+116 TKTVSEYEAKLDIAI
-131 KMIADGATSEQI
+131 KMIAEGATSEQI
-143 DSKVK
+143 DLLVK

-155 KALAAFEQ
+155 KALSEFET
-163 HINLTLKEKS
+163 HISTILKDKGL
-173 IAIDENFQIA
+173 AINNNFQLA
-183 YTVHVLTIILL
+183 YVVHILTIILL
-194 TSILL
+194 ASILL
-199 IYFRKLSNS
+199 VYFRKLSNS

-244 MGLLQILQPNIQKPK
+244 MGLLQILQPNIQKPN

-288 ANELSIE
+288 ANELSVERI
-295 QVDFSMSKVVESI
+295 DFSLSRVVESI
-308 NSDFLPLCNEK
+308 NSDFLPVCNEK
-319 AIELK
+319 SIYLK
-324 IDIDDDVEDLWI
+324 IEVSDDIEDLWI
-336 GDPVRVRQII
+336 GDPVRIRQIL

-361 VQIKVNKSSQIQK
+361 VRVIVKKAAQRE
-374 QGVEIEVIDTG
+374 GIELDVIDTG
-385 IGMNKEGLMHL
+385 IGMSKEGLSHL

-418 SITANLVKRMHGR
+418 SITVNLINRMGGS
-431 IDVDSALGKGTH
+431 IDVKSELGKGTR
-443 FTVYLPLKVSE
+443 FTVYLPLKLSQKAHIDETITHIKV
-454 KQHLNDSFT
+454 
-463 DVTTP
+463 P
-468 DLSAKTLLIAE
+468 DLTNQTVLIAE

-487 IKSMLAETNA
+487 IKSMLGETNA
-497 ELHFAKDGAE
+497 ELHFAQDGKQAI
-507 AVELFKQLNP
+507 ELFNKLNP
-517 ILVLMD
+517 MLVLMD

-530 GIEACSHIRSI
+530 GIEACAHIRRVNEAVPI
-541 DKEIPVVALTANVMK
+541 IALTANVMK
-556 ENIIEYMNCGFNS
+556 ENIIEYMNCGFNG

-579 LFKALHDAI
+579 LFNTINDVLEINQNEGLD
-588 AVSRDELID
+588 

>member
-418 SITANLVKRMHGR
+418 SITANLVKRMHGS

>member
-1 MIKALQQ
+1 MTKALLQ
-8 TKNKLKVNAIIMI
+8 TKKKLKMNASIVI
-21 ALVASLTVTSLFFYR
+21 ALVILLTFTSLFSYK
-36 NVDSQWHDYSKT
+36 NVDSQWHDYSET
-48 AANIY
+48 AANVY

-80 TDLYLPPIENEL
+80 TELYLPKIKNEL
-92 REIKEI
+92 ATIKDLLS
-98 FAKLGAIKE
+98 KLSAIEE
-107 YDQTALIDV
+107 YDQTALTDV
-116 KKTVNEYKNNLDIVL
+116 TKTVSEYEAKLDIAIN
-131 KMIADGATSEQI
+131 MIAEGATSEQI
-143 DSKVK
+143 DLVAK

-155 KALAAFEQ
+155 KALSEFET
-163 HINLTLKEKS
+163 HISTILKDKGL
-173 IAIDENFQIA
+173 AINNNFQLA
-183 YTVHVLTIILL
+183 YIVHILTIILL
-194 TSILL
+194 ASILL
-199 IYFRKLSNS
+199 VYFRKLSNS

-244 MGLLQILQPNIQKPK
+244 MGLLQILQPNIQKPN

-288 ANELSIE
+288 ANELSVERI
-295 QVDFSMSKVVESI
+295 DFSLSRVVESI
-308 NSDFLPLCNEK
+308 NSDFLPVCNEK
-319 AIELK
+319 SIYLK
-324 IDIDDDVEDLWI
+324 IEVSDDIEDLWV
-336 GDPVRVRQII
+336 GDPVRIRQIL

-361 VQIKVNKSSQIQK
+361 VKVIVKKAAQRE
-374 QGVEIEVIDTG
+374 GIELDVIDTG
-385 IGMNKEGLMHL
+385 IGMSKEGLSHL

-418 SITANLVKRMHGR
+418 SITVNLINRMGGS
-431 IDVDSALGKGTH
+431 IDVKSELGKGTR
-443 FTVYLPLKVSE
+443 FTVYLPLKLSQKAHIDETITHIKV
-454 KQHLNDSFT
+454 
-463 DVTTP
+463 P
-468 DLSAKTLLIAE
+468 DLTNQTVLIAE

-487 IKSMLAETNA
+487 IKSMLGETNA
-497 ELHFAKDGAE
+497 ELHFAQDGKQAI
-507 AVELFKQLNP
+507 ELFNKLNP
-517 ILVLMD
+517 RLVLMD

-530 GIEACSHIRSI
+530 GIEACAHIRRVNEAVPI
-541 DKEIPVVALTANVMK
+541 IALTANVMK
-556 ENIIEYMNCGFNS
+556 ENIIEYMNCGFNG

-579 LFKALHDAI
+579 LFNTINDVLEINQNEGLD
-588 AVSRDELID
+588 

>member
-1 MIKALQQ
+1 MTKALLQ
-8 TKNKLKVNAIIMI
+8 TKKKLKMNASIVI
-21 ALVASLTVTSLFFYR
+21 ALVILLTFTSLFSYK
-36 NVDSQWHDYSKT
+36 NVDSQWHDYSET
-48 AANIY
+48 AANVY

-80 TDLYLPPIENEL
+80 TELYLPKIKNEL
-92 REIKEI
+92 
-98 FAKLGAIKE
+98 AAIKDLLSKLSAIEE
-107 YDQTALIDV
+107 YDQTALTDV
-116 KKTVNEYKNNLDIVL
+116 TKTVSEYEAKLDIAI
-131 KMIADGATSEQI
+131 KMIAEGATSEQI
-143 DSKVK
+143 DLVAK

-155 KALAAFEQ
+155 KALSEFETYISTILKDKSLA
-163 HINLTLKEKS
+163 INN
-173 IAIDENFQIA
+173 NFQLA
-183 YTVHVLTIILL
+183 YIVHILTIILL
-194 TSILL
+194 ASILL
-199 IYFRKLSNS
+199 VYFRKLSNS

-244 MGLLQILQPNIQKPK
+244 MGLLQILQPNIQKPN

-288 ANELSIE
+288 ANELSVERI
-295 QVDFSMSKVVESI
+295 DFSLSRVVESI
-308 NSDFLPLCNEK
+308 NSDFLPVCNEK
-319 AIELK
+319 SIYLK
-324 IDIDDDVEDLWI
+324 IEVSDDIEDLWI
-336 GDPVRVRQII
+336 GDPVRIRQIL

-361 VQIKVNKSSQIQK
+361 VKVIVKKAAQRE
-374 QGVEIEVIDTG
+374 GIELDVIDTG
-385 IGMNKEGLMHL
+385 IGMSKEGLSHL

-418 SITANLVKRMHGR
+418 SITVNLINRMGGS
-431 IDVDSALGKGTH
+431 IDVKSELGKGTR
-443 FTVYLPLKVSE
+443 FTVYLPLKLSQKAHIDETITHIKV
-454 KQHLNDSFT
+454 
-463 DVTTP
+463 P
-468 DLSAKTLLIAE
+468 DLTNQTVLIAE

-487 IKSMLAETNA
+487 IKSMLGETNA
-497 ELHFAKDGAE
+497 ELHFAQDGKQAI
-507 AVELFKQLNP
+507 ELFNKLNP
-517 ILVLMD
+517 RLVLMD

-530 GIEACSHIRSI
+530 GIEACAHIRRVNEAVPI
-541 DKEIPVVALTANVMK
+541 IALTANVMK
-556 ENIIEYMNCGFNS
+556 ENIIEYMNCGFNG

-579 LFKALHDAI
+579 LFNTINDVLEINQNEGLD
-588 AVSRDELID
+588 

>member
-1 MIKALQQ
+1 MTKALLQ
-8 TKNKLKVNAIIMI
+8 TKKKLKMNASIVI
-21 ALVASLTVTSLFFYR
+21 ALVILLTFTSLFSYK
-36 NVDSQWHDYSKT
+36 NVDSQWHDYSET
-48 AANIY
+48 AANVY

-80 TDLYLPPIENEL
+80 TELYLPKIKNEL
-92 REIKEI
+92 
-98 FAKLGAIKE
+98 AAIKDLLSKLSAIEE
-107 YDQTALIDV
+107 YDQTALTDV
-116 KKTVNEYKNNLDIVL
+116 TKTVSEYEAKLNIAI
-131 KMIADGATSEQI
+131 KMIAEGATSEQI
-143 DSKVK
+143 DLVAK

-155 KALAAFEQ
+155 KALSEFET
-163 HINLTLKEKS
+163 HISTILKDKS
-173 IAIDENFQIA
+173 LAINNNFQLA
-183 YTVHVLTIILL
+183 YIVHILTIILL
-194 TSILL
+194 ASILL
-199 IYFRKLSNS
+199 VYFRKLSNS

-244 MGLLQILQPNIQKPK
+244 MGLLQILQPNIQKPN

-288 ANELSIE
+288 ANELSVERI
-295 QVDFSMSKVVESI
+295 DFSLSRVVESI
-308 NSDFLPLCNEK
+308 NSDFLPVCNEK
-319 AIELK
+319 SIYLK
-324 IDIDDDVEDLWI
+324 IEVSDDIEDLWI
-336 GDPVRVRQII
+336 GDPVRIRQIL

-361 VQIKVNKSSQIQK
+361 VKVIVKKAAQRE
-374 QGVEIEVIDTG
+374 GIELDVIDTG
-385 IGMNKEGLMHL
+385 IGMSKEGLSHL

-418 SITANLVKRMHGR
+418 SITVNLINRMGGS
-431 IDVDSALGKGTH
+431 IDVKSELGKGTR
-443 FTVYLPLKVSE
+443 FTVYLPLKLSQKAHIDETITHIKV
-454 KQHLNDSFT
+454 
-463 DVTTP
+463 P
-468 DLSAKTLLIAE
+468 DLTNQTVLIAE

-487 IKSMLAETNA
+487 IKSMLGETNA
-497 ELHFAKDGAE
+497 ELHFAQDGKQAI
-507 AVELFKQLNP
+507 ELFNKLNP
-517 ILVLMD
+517 RLVLMD

-530 GIEACSHIRSI
+530 GIEACAHIRRVNEAVPI
-541 DKEIPVVALTANVMK
+541 IALTANVMK
-556 ENIIEYMNCGFNS
+556 ENIIEYMNCGFNG

-579 LFKALHDAI
+579 LFNTINDVLEINQNEGLD
-588 AVSRDELID
+588 

>member
-1 MIKALQQ
+1 MTKALLQ
-8 TKNKLKVNAIIMI
+8 TKKKLKMNASILI
-21 ALVASLTVTSLFFYR
+21 ALVILLTFTSLFSYK
-36 NVDSQWHDYSKT
+36 NVDSQWHDYSET
-48 AANIY
+48 AANVY

-80 TDLYLPPIENEL
+80 TELYLPKIKNEL
-92 REIKEI
+92 
-98 FAKLGAIKE
+98 AAIKDLLSKLSAIEE
-107 YDQTALIDV
+107 YDQTALTDV
-116 KKTVNEYKNNLDIVL
+116 TKTVSEYEAKLNIAI
-131 KMIADGATSEQI
+131 KMIAEGATSEQI
-143 DSKVK
+143 DLVAK

-155 KALAAFEQ
+155 KALSEFETYISTILKDKSLA
-163 HINLTLKEKS
+163 INN
-173 IAIDENFQIA
+173 NFQLA
-183 YTVHVLTIILL
+183 YIVHILTIILL
-194 TSILL
+194 ASILL
-199 IYFRKLSNS
+199 VYFRKLSNS

-244 MGLLQILQPNIQKPK
+244 MGLLQILQPNIQKPN

-288 ANELSIE
+288 ANELSVERI
-295 QVDFSMSKVVESI
+295 DFSLSRVVESI
-308 NSDFLPLCNEK
+308 NSDFLPVCNEK
-319 AIELK
+319 SIYLK
-324 IDIDDDVEDLWI
+324 IEVSDDIEDLWV
-336 GDPVRVRQII
+336 GDPVRIRQIL

-361 VQIKVNKSSQIQK
+361 VKVIVKKAAQRE
-374 QGVEIEVIDTG
+374 GIELDVIDTG
-385 IGMNKEGLMHL
+385 IGMSKEGLSHL

-418 SITANLVKRMHGR
+418 SITVNLINRMGGS
-431 IDVDSALGKGTH
+431 IDVKSELGKGTR
-443 FTVYLPLKVSE
+443 FTVYLPLKLSQKAHIDETITHIKV
-454 KQHLNDSFT
+454 
-463 DVTTP
+463 P
-468 DLSAKTLLIAE
+468 DLTNQTVLIAE

-487 IKSMLAETNA
+487 IKSMLGETNA
-497 ELHFAKDGAE
+497 ELHFAQDGKQAI
-507 AVELFKQLNP
+507 ELFNKLNP
-517 ILVLMD
+517 RLVLMD

-530 GIEACSHIRSI
+530 GIEACAHIRRVNEAVPI
-541 DKEIPVVALTANVMK
+541 IALTANVMK
-556 ENIIEYMNCGFNS
+556 ENIIEYMNCGFNG

-579 LFKALHDAI
+579 LFNTINDVLEINQNEGLD
-588 AVSRDELID
+588 

>member
-1 MIKALQQ
+1 MTKALQQ
-8 TKNKLKVNAIIMI
+8 TKNKLKMNAIIVI
-21 ALVASLTVTSLFFYR
+21 ALLTSLTVTSLFFYK

-48 AANIY
+48 AANVY

-80 TDLYLPPIENEL
+80 TELYLPPIEKEL
-92 REIKEI
+92 IEIKEI
-98 FAKLGAIKE
+98 LAKLSAIKE
-107 YDQTALIDV
+107 YDQTALTDV
-116 KKTVNEYKNNLDIVL
+116 KKTVSDYESKVDIVL

-143 DSKVK
+143 DSIVK
-148 VDDAAAL
+148 VDDTAAL

-163 HINLTLKEKS
+163 HVNLMLKDKS
-173 IAIDENFQIA
+173 TAIDENFQIA
-183 YTVHVLTIILL
+183 YIVHVLTIILL

-222 TRIKSEFLANMSHEI
+222 ARIKSEFLANMSHEI

-259 NIEVVAKAL
+259 NIEVVSKAL

-288 ANELSIE
+288 ANELYIE

-319 AIELK
+319 AIELN
-324 IDIDDDVEDLWI
+324 IDIDDDVEDLWV

-361 VQIKVNKSSQIQK
+361 VQVKINKSSQSQK

-418 SITANLVKRMHGR
+418 SITANLINRMNGR
-431 IDVDSALGKGTH
+431 IDVDSALGKSTH

-454 KQHLNDSFT
+454 KQHLHDSFT
-463 DVTTP
+463 DVTAP
-468 DLSAKTLLIAE
+468 VLSAKTLLIAE

-497 ELHFAKDGAE
+497 DLHFAKDGAE

-523 IQMPNMG
+523 IQMPTMG

-541 DKEIPVVALTANVMK
+541 DKEVPVIALTANVMK
-556 ENIIEYMNCGFNS
+556 ENIIEYMNCGFNG

-579 LFKALHDAI
+579 LFKALHDVI
-588 AVSRDELID
+588 ADSRDELVD

>member
-1 MIKALQQ
+1 MTKALLQ
-8 TKNKLKVNAIIMI
+8 TKKKLKMNASIVI
-21 ALVASLTVTSLFFYR
+21 ALVILLTFTSLFSYK
-36 NVDSQWHDYSKT
+36 NVDSQWHDYSET
-48 AANIY
+48 AANVY
-53 VLHDKLIQ
+53 VLHDELIQ

-80 TDLYLPPIENEL
+80 TELYLPKIKNEL
-92 REIKEI
+92 
-98 FAKLGAIKE
+98 AAIKDLLSKLSAIEE
-107 YDQTALIDV
+107 YDQTALTDV
-116 KKTVNEYKNNLDIVL
+116 TKTVSEYEAKLDIAI
-131 KMIADGATSEQI
+131 KMIAEGATSEQI
-143 DSKVK
+143 DLLVK

-155 KALAAFEQ
+155 KALSEFET
-163 HINLTLKEKS
+163 HISTILKDKS
-173 IAIDENFQIA
+173 LAINNNFQLA
-183 YTVHVLTIILL
+183 YIVHILTIILL

-199 IYFRKLSNS
+199 VYFRKLSNS

-244 MGLLQILQPNIQKPK
+244 MGLLQILQPNIQKPN

-288 ANELSIE
+288 ANELSVERI
-295 QVDFSMSKVVESI
+295 DFSLSRVVESI
-308 NSDFLPLCNEK
+308 NSDFLPVCNEK
-319 AIELK
+319 SIYLK
-324 IDIDDDVEDLWI
+324 IEVSDDIEDLWV
-336 GDPVRVRQII
+336 GDPVRIRQIL

-361 VQIKVNKSSQIQK
+361 VKVIVKKAAQRE
-374 QGVEIEVIDTG
+374 GIELDVIDTG
-385 IGMNKEGLMHL
+385 IGMSKEGLSHL

-418 SITANLVKRMHGR
+418 SITVNLINRMGGR
-431 IDVDSALGKGTH
+431 IDVKSELGKGTR
-443 FTVYLPLKVSE
+443 FTVYLPLKLSQKAHIDETITHIKV
-454 KQHLNDSFT
+454 
-463 DVTTP
+463 P
-468 DLSAKTLLIAE
+468 DLTNQTVLIAE

-487 IKSMLAETNA
+487 IKSMLGETNA
-497 ELHFAKDGAE
+497 ELHFAQDGKQAI
-507 AVELFKQLNP
+507 ELFNKLNP
-517 ILVLMD
+517 RLVLMD

-530 GIEACSHIRSI
+530 GIEACAHIRRVNEAVPI
-541 DKEIPVVALTANVMK
+541 IALTANVMK
-556 ENIIEYMNCGFNS
+556 ENIIEYMNCGFNG

-579 LFKALHDAI
+579 LFNTINDVLEINQNEGLD
-588 AVSRDELID
+588 

>member
-1 MIKALQQ
+1 M
-8 TKNKLKVNAIIMI
+8 NASIVI
-21 ALVASLTVTSLFFYR
+21 ALVILLTFTSLFSYK
-36 NVDSQWHDYSKT
+36 NVDSQWHDYSET
-48 AANIY
+48 AANVY

-80 TDLYLPPIENEL
+80 TELYLPKIKNEL
-92 REIKEI
+92 
-98 FAKLGAIKE
+98 AAIKDLLSKLSAIEE
-107 YDQTALIDV
+107 YDQTALTDV
-116 KKTVNEYKNNLDIVL
+116 TKTVSEYEAKLNIAI
-131 KMIADGATSEQI
+131 KMIAEGATSEQI
-143 DSKVK
+143 DLVAK

-155 KALAAFEQ
+155 KALSEFET
-163 HINLTLKEKS
+163 HISTILKDKS
-173 IAIDENFQIA
+173 LAINNNFQLA
-183 YTVHVLTIILL
+183 YIVHILTIILL

-199 IYFRKLSNS
+199 VYFRKLSNS

-244 MGLLQILQPNIQKPK
+244 MGLLQILQPNIQKPN

-288 ANELSIE
+288 ANELSVE
-295 QVDFSMSKVVESI
+295 QIDFSLSRVVESI
-308 NSDFLPLCNEK
+308 NSDFLPVCNEK
-319 AIELK
+319 SIYLK
-324 IDIDDDVEDLWI
+324 IEVSDDIEDLWI
-336 GDPVRVRQII
+336 GDPVRIRQIL

-361 VQIKVNKSSQIQK
+361 VKVIVKKAAQRE
-374 QGVEIEVIDTG
+374 GIELDVIDTG
-385 IGMNKEGLMHL
+385 IGMSKEGLSHL

-418 SITANLVKRMHGR
+418 SITVNLINRMGGS
-431 IDVDSALGKGTH
+431 IDVKSELGKGTR
-443 FTVYLPLKVSE
+443 FTVYLPLKLSQKAHIDETITHIKV
-454 KQHLNDSFT
+454 
-463 DVTTP
+463 P
-468 DLSAKTLLIAE
+468 DLTNQTVLIAE

-487 IKSMLAETNA
+487 IKSMLGETNA
-497 ELHFAKDGAE
+497 ELHFAQDGKQAI
-507 AVELFKQLNP
+507 ELFNKLNP
-517 ILVLMD
+517 RLVLMD

-530 GIEACSHIRSI
+530 GIEACAHIRRVNEAVPI
-541 DKEIPVVALTANVMK
+541 IALTANVMK
-556 ENIIEYMNCGFNS
+556 ENIIEYMNCGFNG

-579 LFKALHDAI
+579 LFNTINDVLEINQNEGLD
-588 AVSRDELID
+588 